1 MTPGIACDV
10 SGCGQEAVTLLPVV
24 GWSAATFPELTAAP
38 LHYYCHVHE
47 PLISDRYAAAVDWT
61 VCRDSAEGHRLDPQ
75 AVQQICAHLQAMR
88 TPKAQA
94 VHTAL
99 VRHAGTP

>member
-1 MTPGIACDV
+1 M
-10 SGCGQEAVTLLPVV
+10 TLLPVV
-24 GWSAATFPELTAAP
+24 AWTAATFSELTAAP
-38 LHYYCHVHE
+38 LRLYCHRHE

-61 VCRDSAEGHRLDPQ
+61 ACRDSAEGHPLDPQ
-75 AVQQICAHLQAMR
+75 TLQQICAHLQAMT

-99 VRHAGTP
+99 LRLTGSP